1 MVRSAILRSPM
12 LYPRSFISAYFLY
25 VGVIGAA
32 LIGTAFGLNAIV
44 TPTPTNELRQQAQR
58 EPTLLDQRIDS
69 AREIRAAL
77 TKPLLRPAPLPP
89 ITVRVTH
96 VVGPRVLASKVDR
109 RKLMDEARGAFA
121 SIEPSSSDVP
131 SSAYAEPDRHAVR

>member
-1 MVRSAILRSPM
+1 M

-25 VGVIGAA
+25 VSVICGALMGAA
-32 LIGTAFGLNAIV
+32 LGLTVIV
-44 TPTPTNELRQQAQR
+44 RPTNELPQQAQR

-77 TKPLLRPAPLPP
+77 AKPLPRSEPLPS
-89 ITVRVTH
+89 ITARVTH
-96 VVGPRVLASKVDR
+96 VVGSRVVASKVDR